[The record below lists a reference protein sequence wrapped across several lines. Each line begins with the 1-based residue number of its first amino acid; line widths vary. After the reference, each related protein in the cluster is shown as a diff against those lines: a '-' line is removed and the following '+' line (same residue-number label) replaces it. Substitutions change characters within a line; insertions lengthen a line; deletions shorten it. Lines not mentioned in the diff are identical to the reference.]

1 MDSSLPKGGFK
12 IKCCFVNVDGCAH
25 AYVLYKALL
34 QVKIDDLPYLSLTVV
49 NRTGGDR
56 QLWCLNSD
64 GSLESRCGAF
74 AEVAEGDEGKLQVTK
89 Q

>member
-1 MDSSLPKGGFK
+1 MLMS
-12 IKCCFVNVDGCAH
+12 
-25 AYVLYKALL
+25 AYILYKVLV
-34 QVKIDDLPYLSLTVV
+34 QVKIDNLPNLLFNVIA
-49 NRTGGDR
+49 RTGGDR

-74 AEVAEGDEGKLQVTK
+74 AEVAEGDEGKLQVIK